1 MKLAI
6 KIRNWKLVKIVRII
20 METEMQIKHREKLE
34 LKKIAS
40 ISIHLRRTLG
50 LFLYSVLIHDIHH
63 IIKTIY
69 KAIKSLHKKIKSFGL
84 KTKFQSQFY

>member
-1 MKLAI
+1 
-6 KIRNWKLVKIVRII
+6 
-20 METEMQIKHREKLE
+20 MQTKHREKLE

-40 ISIHLRRTLG
+40 ISIQLRSTLG
-50 LFLYSVLIHDIHH
+50 LSLYSVLIHDIHH